1 MEQIMGLKCALTRAT
16 RAFMWCGIV
25 LLFAQPVLADE
36 VLMKNGDRVSGEIV
50 KKDGDTLT
58 IKSVH
63 FGTITLPWAEIES
76 VKAENPLNVVLVD
89 GETLKATLQG
99 NAGNVQVAAPG
110 DTRTVPQT
118 DVAAL
123 RNDSEQAT
131 YERFLR
137 PGLWDLWTVTGSL
150 NIAGARGN
158 AETLTVTTPFTFAR
172 VSSSSKSTAYFNS
185 IRSSA
190 RLVGQD
196 GSQQTAE
203 AIRGGWAYNRNL
215 GSRMF
220 LNSFNDY
227 EYDKFQSLDL
237 RVVLGGGA
245 GYHLWRGERG
255 RLDLQGGAAWN
266 REKFDPAPDPVF
278 VRNSAEAYWGNDF
291 QYKMNSRTTITQGF
305 RMFNNLSNGGEYRL
319 NFDAGATTNLT
330 KWLTWTVALSD
341 RYLSNPVPGR
351 RANDVLYT
359 TGLGFT
365 FSR

>member
-1 MEQIMGLKCALTRAT
+1 MRRLASVQLVNWCIFVLCALWLIAP
-16 RAFMWCGIV
+16 A
-25 LLFAQPVLADE
+25 ALADE
-36 VLMKNGDRVSGEIV
+36 VLMKNGDRVTGEIV

-63 FGTITLPWAEIES
+63 FGTITLPWAEIAS
-76 VKAENPLNVVLVD
+76 VKTEAELNVTLVD
-89 GETLKATLQG
+89 GQTLKATVEGRDG
-99 NAGNVQVAAPG
+99 NLQVATPSE
-110 DTRTVPQT
+110 TLTVPQA
-118 DVAAL
+118 DVATL
-123 RNDSEQAT
+123 RNEAEQAT

-137 PGLWDLWTVTGSL
+137 PGLLDLWTVTGSL

-158 AETLTVTTPFTFAR
+158 AETLTITTPFTFSR
-172 VSSSSKSTAYFNS
+172 VSNTSKTSAYFNS

-203 AIRGGWAYNRNL
+203 AIRGGWAYNRNVAK
-215 GSRMF
+215 GF
-220 LNSFNDY
+220 FFNAFNDY
-227 EYDKFQSLDL
+227 EYDKFQALDL

-255 RLDLQGGAAWN
+255 RLDLQGGSAWN
-266 REKFDPAPDPVF
+266 REKFDPAPDPAF

-291 QYKMNSRTTITQGF
+291 QYKLNSRTTITQGF
-305 RMFNNLSNGGEYRL
+305 RMFNNLSEGGEYRI
-319 NFDAGATTNLT
+319 NFDAGATTSLT
-330 KWLTWTVALSD
+330 KWLTWSVALSD

-351 RANDVLYT
+351 RANDLLYT